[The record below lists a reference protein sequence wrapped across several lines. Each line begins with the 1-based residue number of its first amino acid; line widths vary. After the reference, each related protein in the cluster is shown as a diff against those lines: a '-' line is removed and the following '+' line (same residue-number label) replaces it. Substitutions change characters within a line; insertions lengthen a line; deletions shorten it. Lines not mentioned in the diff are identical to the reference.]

1 MKMRHRLCVAIAL
14 LFTVT
19 GHAQGESFSPTL
31 TALKSET
38 LAIQRDLALLESALQ
53 PHDAS
58 MQLYMSV
65 DIDTRFTLQDA
76 TLVVNGRTLTQ
87 KRYGSKEQAA
97 LSKGGAHPLLHTE
110 LPTGTHNIKFRI
122 SGKDQSQQ
130 PFTQNTT
137 FTITKVPQRTKV
149 VTIHLA
155 DDLAKQRYRF
165 GIQQWNQ

>member
-76 TLVVNGRTLTQ
+76 TLVVNGRTLAQ
-87 KRYGSKEQAA
+87 KHYGPTEQAA
-97 LSKGGAHPLLHTE
+97 LSKGGAYPLLRTE
-110 LPTGTHNIKFRI
+110 LPAGTHNIELRI
-122 SGKDQSQQ
+122 SGKDQSQR

-149 VTIHLA
+149 VAVHLA
-155 DDLAKQRYRF
+155 DDLAEQRYRF